1 MKLSE
6 YDDEDL
12 IEEIKH
18 RGIKI
23 TVDMNSMDINID
35 GESHTVTTIFK
46 GVKVYIGGVEFE
58 LTQ

>member
-6 YDDEDL
+6 YDDEEL

-23 TVDMNSMDINID
+23 EVMGFIIPPSVVTGIKIGDVKFDI
-35 GESHTVTTIFK
+35 
-46 GVKVYIGGVEFE
+46 
-58 LTQ
+58 